1 MSYLYVE
8 SDSSFIRYENDITIG
23 GCNMLLRR
31 FFSYYKPYKGLFIL
45 DFSCAIL
52 VALIELAFP
61 LVLNKVIDDILPDGE
76 LKWILMASLLLFGLY
91 IFNSI
96 LHFIVSYWGHML
108 GINIETDMRKE
119 SFSHVQKL
127 SFRYFDNNKT
137 GHLVSRLT
145 NDLMDIGELAHHG
158 PEDIFI
164 AAMTIIGTFGVMY
177 YIDPTFTILIF
188 LLVPIILILTIIF
201 GKLMSKAFRQMFGDI
216 ADFNARV
223 ENNVSGIRVVQ
234 AFTNEDHEI
243 KRFKVNNERFRMT
256 KLFSYKVMAWN
267 EAISGILTKVLSLF
281 TLFVGAYFVL
291 NGHITNGDFIAF
303 ILLSGI
309 LLGPINK
316 INMFIESYP
325 KGMAGFRRYIEFLE
339 TEPEIAD
346 RPEAK
351 MVDEINGEI
360 TFSDVSFGY
369 AANNRALHHI
379 NLKVNPGETVALV
392 GPSGAGKSTIC
403 SLLPRFYEVNEG
415 SISIDGMDIRD
426 FKLHSLRSH
435 IGIVQQ
441 DVFLFDG
448 TIRENIAYGD
458 LNASEEDIWY
468 AAQRAQLTDVINAL
482 PEGMDTLI
490 GERGVKLSGGQKQ
503 RLSIAR
509 IFLKNPKILILD
521 EATSALD
528 TETEQAI
535 QQALNEL
542 SIGRTTLVIAHRL
555 ATIKDAD
562 RIVVVSKKGIIEEGT
577 HEQLMERQ
585 NAYYGLYTAQFG
597 LQM

>member
-1 MSYLYVE
+1 
-8 SDSSFIRYENDITIG
+8 
-23 GCNMLLRR
+23 MLLQR

-61 LVLNKVIDDILPDGE
+61 IVLNKVIDDILPDGE
-76 LKWILMASLLLFGLY
+76 MKWIIMASLLLLMLY

-96 LHFIVSYWGHML
+96 LDFIVSYWGHML

-119 SFSHVQKL
+119 AFSHIQKL

-158 PEDIFI
+158 PEDMFI
-164 AAMTIIGTFGVMY
+164 AAMTIVGTFGVMF

-234 AFTNEDHEI
+234 AFTNEEHEI

-291 NGHITNGDFIAF
+291 KGHLTNGEFIAF
-303 ILLSGI
+303 ILLSSI
-309 LLGPINK
+309 LLNPINK

-339 TEPEIAD
+339 TAPEISD
-346 RPEAK
+346 HSEAK
-351 MVDEINGEI
+351 DIDEIDGEI
-360 TFSDVSFGY
+360 IFNKVSFGY
-369 AANNRALHHI
+369 SENNRALHHI
-379 NLKVNPGETVALV
+379 NLKVRPGETVALV

-415 SISIDGMDIRD
+415 SINIDGIDIRD
-426 FKLHSLRSH
+426 FKLQSLRSH

-458 LNASEEDIWY
+458 LNANEEDIWD
-468 AAQRAQLTDVINAL
+468 AAQRAQLTDVIKDL

-535 QQALNEL
+535 QQALNKL
-542 SIGRTTLVIAHRL
+542 AVGRTTLVIAHRL

-562 RIVVVSKKGIIEEGT
+562 RIVVVSKKGVIEEGT
-577 HEQLMERQ
+577 HEQLMERK

-597 LQM
+597 LQI

>member
-1 MSYLYVE
+1 
-8 SDSSFIRYENDITIG
+8 
-23 GCNMLLRR
+23 MLLRR

-61 LVLNKVIDDILPDGE
+61 IVLNKVIDDILPDGE
-76 LKWILMASLLLFGLY
+76 LKWIIMASLLLFGLY

-291 NGHITNGDFIAF
+291 NGHLTNGDFIAF

-346 RPEAK
+346 HPEAK
-351 MVDEINGEI
+351 TIDEIDGEI
-360 TFSDVSFGY
+360 TFSNVSFGY
-369 AANNRALHHI
+369 AANNRALHQI
-379 NLKVNPGETVALV
+379 NLKVRPGETVALV

-415 SISIDGMDIRD
+415 SIKIDGVDIRD
-426 FKLHSLRSH
+426 FKLQSLRSH

-458 LNASEEDIWY
+458 LNASEEDILY

>member
-1 MSYLYVE
+1 
-8 SDSSFIRYENDITIG
+8 
-23 GCNMLLRR
+23 MLLQR

-61 LVLNKVIDDILPDGE
+61 IVLNKVIDDVLPDGE
-76 LKWILMASLLLFGLY
+76 LKWIIMASSLLFGLY
-91 IFNSI
+91 ILNSI

-119 SFSHVQKL
+119 AFTHVQKL

-164 AAMTIIGTFGVMY
+164 AIMTIIGTFSVMF

-234 AFTNEDHEI
+234 AFTNEEHEI
-243 KRFKVNNERFRMT
+243 NRFKVNNERFRMT

-281 TLFVGAYFVL
+281 TLFIGAYFVL
-291 NGHITNGDFIAF
+291 NGYLTNGEFIAF
-303 ILLSGI
+303 ILLSNI

-325 KGMAGFRRYIEFLE
+325 KGMAGFKRYVDFLE

-346 RPEAK
+346 RPQAMAIKDIE
-351 MVDEINGEI
+351 GEI
-360 TFSDVSFGY
+360 TFNNVSFGY
-369 AANNRALHHI
+369 TEDKRALNQI
-379 NLKVNPGETVALV
+379 NLKVRPGETVALV

-415 SISIDGMDIRD
+415 SITVDGIDIRD

-468 AAQRAQLTDVINAL
+468 AARRAQLEDVIKAL

-509 IFLKNPKILILD
+509 IFLKKIL
-521 EATSALD
+521 
-528 TETEQAI
+528 
-535 QQALNEL
+535 
-542 SIGRTTLVIAHRL
+542 
-555 ATIKDAD
+555 K
-562 RIVVVSKKGIIEEGT
+562 
-577 HEQLMERQ
+577 
-585 NAYYGLYTAQFG
+585 Y
-597 LQM
+597 

>member
-1 MSYLYVE
+1 MQHVIKAL
-8 SDSSFIRYENDITIG
+8 
-23 GCNMLLRR
+23 
-31 FFSYYKPYKGLFIL
+31 FSYYKPYKGLFIL

>member
-1 MSYLYVE
+1 
-8 SDSSFIRYENDITIG
+8 
-23 GCNMLLRR
+23 MLLQR

-61 LVLNKVIDDILPDGE
+61 IVLNKVIDDILPDGE
-76 LKWILMASLLLFGLY
+76 MKWIIMASLLLFALY

-164 AAMTIIGTFGVMY
+164 AAMTIIGTFGVMF

-234 AFTNEDHEI
+234 AFTNEEHEI
-243 KRFKVNNERFRMT
+243 QRFKVNNERFRMT

-281 TLFVGAYFVL
+281 TLFVGAFFVL
-291 NGHITNGDFIAF
+291 NGHLTNGDFIAF

-351 MVDEINGEI
+351 AINEIEGEI
-360 TFSDVSFGY
+360 IFKDVSFGY
-369 AANNRALHHI
+369 TDNYRALQLM
-379 NLKVNPGETVALV
+379 NLMVCPGETVALV

-415 SISIDGMDIRD
+415 SIKIDGIDIRD
-426 FKLHSLRSH
+426 FKLQSLRSH

-448 TIRENIAYGD
+448 TIRENIAYGN
-458 LNASEEDIWY
+458 LHANEEDIWN
-468 AAQRAQLTDVINAL
+468 AAQRAQLTDVIQTL

-509 IFLKNPKILILD
+509 MFLKNPKILILD

-542 SIGRTTLVIAHRL
+542 AIGRTTLVIAHRL

-562 RIVVVSKKGIIEEGT
+562 RIVVVSKKGIVEEGT
-577 HEQLMERQ
+577 HEQLMERK

-597 LQM
+597 LQI

>member
-1 MSYLYVE
+1 
-8 SDSSFIRYENDITIG
+8 
-23 GCNMLLRR
+23 MLLRR
-31 FFSYYKPYKGLFIL
+31 FFSYYRPYKGLFIL

-61 LVLNKVIDDILPDGE
+61 IVLNKVIDDILPDGE
-76 LKWILMASLLLFGLY
+76 LKWIIMASLLLFALY

-164 AAMTIIGTFGVMY
+164 AAMTIVGTFGVMY

-291 NGHITNGDFIAF
+291 NGHLTNGDFIAF

-339 TEPEIAD
+339 TEPEISD

-351 MVDEINGEI
+351 IIDEIDGEI
-360 TFSDVSFGY
+360 TFSNVSFGY
-369 AANNRALHHI
+369 AANNRALHQI
-379 NLKVNPGETVALV
+379 NLKVRPGETVALV

-415 SISIDGMDIRD
+415 SIKIDGVDIRD
-426 FKLHSLRSH
+426 FKLQSLRSH

-562 RIVVVSKKGIIEEGT
+562 RIVVVSKKGISEEGT

-597 LQM
+597 LQI

>member
-1 MSYLYVE
+1 
-8 SDSSFIRYENDITIG
+8 
-23 GCNMLLRR
+23 MLLQR

-61 LVLNKVIDDILPDGE
+61 IVLNKVIDDILPDGE
-76 LKWILMASLLLFGLY
+76 MKWIIMASLLLFALY

-127 SFRYFDNNKT
+127 SFRFFDNNKT

-164 AAMTIIGTFGVMY
+164 AAMTIIGTFGVMF

-201 GKLMSKAFRQMFGDI
+201 GKLMSKAFHQIFGDI

-234 AFTNEDHEI
+234 AFTNEEHEI
-243 KRFKVNNERFRMT
+243 QRFKVNNERFRMT

-281 TLFVGAYFVL
+281 TLFVGAFFVL
-291 NGHITNGDFIAF
+291 NGHLTNGDFIAF

-351 MVDEINGEI
+351 AINEIEGEI
-360 TFSDVSFGY
+360 IFKDVSFGY
-369 AANNRALHHI
+369 TDNYRALQLM
-379 NLKVNPGETVALV
+379 NLRVRPGETVALV

-415 SISIDGMDIRD
+415 SIKIDGIDIRD
-426 FKLHSLRSH
+426 FKLQSLRSH

-448 TIRENIAYGD
+448 TIRENIAYGN
-458 LNASEEDIWY
+458 LHANEEDIWN
-468 AAQRAQLTDVINAL
+468 AAQRAQLTDVIQTL

-509 IFLKNPKILILD
+509 MFLKNPKILILD

-542 SIGRTTLVIAHRL
+542 AIGRTTLVIAHRL

-562 RIVVVSKKGIIEEGT
+562 RIVVVSKKGIVEEGT
-577 HEQLMERQ
+577 HEQLMERK

-597 LQM
+597 LQI

>member
-1 MSYLYVE
+1 
-8 SDSSFIRYENDITIG
+8 
-23 GCNMLLRR
+23 MLLRR

-61 LVLNKVIDDILPDGE
+61 IVLNKVIDDILPDGE
-76 LKWILMASLLLFGLY
+76 LKWIIMASLLLFGLY

-188 LLVPIILILTIIF
+188 LLVPIILFLTIIF

-291 NGHITNGDFIAF
+291 NGHLTNGDFIAF

-351 MVDEINGEI
+351 TIDEIDGEI
-360 TFSDVSFGY
+360 TFSNVSFGY
-369 AANNRALHHI
+369 AANNRALHQI
-379 NLKVNPGETVALV
+379 NLKVRPGETVALV

-415 SISIDGMDIRD
+415 SIKIDGVDIRD
-426 FKLHSLRSH
+426 FKLQSLRSH

-482 PEGMDTLI
+482 PEGMDTRI

-597 LQM
+597 LQI

>member
-1 MSYLYVE
+1 
-8 SDSSFIRYENDITIG
+8 
-23 GCNMLLRR
+23 MLLKR

-61 LVLNKVIDDILPDGE
+61 MVLNKVIDDILPDGE
-76 LKWILMASLLLFGLY
+76 IKWIFMASLLLFALY

-164 AAMTIIGTFGVMY
+164 AAMTIIGTFGVMF

-281 TLFVGAYFVL
+281 TLLVGAYFVL
-291 NGHITNGDFIAF
+291 NGHLTNGDFIAF

-325 KGMAGFRRYIEFLE
+325 RGMAGFRRYIEFLE

-351 MVDEINGEI
+351 DINEIDGEI
-360 TFSDVSFGY
+360 TFSNVSFGY
-369 AANNRALHHI
+369 AANNRALHQI
-379 NLKVNPGETVALV
+379 NLKVRPGETVALV

-415 SISIDGMDIRD
+415 SIKIDGLDIRD
-426 FKLHSLRSH
+426 FKLQSLRSH

-448 TIRENIAYGD
+448 TIRENIAYGN

-577 HEQLMERQ
+577 HEQLMERK

-597 LQM
+597 LQI

>member
-1 MSYLYVE
+1 MFYNKEVASV
-8 SDSSFIRYENDITIG
+8 
-23 GCNMLLRR
+23 LLKR

-76 LKWILMASLLLFGLY
+76 LKWILMVSLLLFGLY
-91 IFNSI
+91 ILNSI
-96 LHFIVSYWGHML
+96 FHFIVSYWGHML

-119 SFSHVQKL
+119 AFSHVQKL

-158 PEDIFI
+158 PEDLFI
-164 AAMTIIGTFGVMY
+164 AVMTIIGAFSVMF

-188 LLVPIILILTIIF
+188 VLVPIILVLTIIF
-201 GKLMSKAFRQMFGDI
+201 GKLMSKAFTRMFGDI

-234 AFTNEDHEI
+234 AFTNEAHEI
-243 KRFKVNNERFRMT
+243 QRFKVNNERFRMT

-281 TLFVGAYFVL
+281 TLFLGAYYVL
-291 NGHITNGDFIAF
+291 NGHLTSGEFVAF

-309 LLGPINK
+309 LLNPIHK

-325 KGMAGFRRYIEFLE
+325 KGMAGFKRYIDFIE

-346 RPEAK
+346 RVNAK
-351 MVDEINGEI
+351 EVNHVEGEVI
-360 TFSDVSFGY
+360 FDNVSFGY
-369 AANNRALHHI
+369 TEDKRALQNI
-379 NLKVNPGETVALV
+379 NLTVRPGETVALV

-415 SISIDGMDIRD
+415 SIKIDGIDIRD
-426 FKLHSLRSH
+426 IKLHSLRSH

-448 TIRENIAYGD
+448 TIRENIAYGN
-458 LNASEEDIWY
+458 LNASEEDIWH
-468 AAQRAQLTDVINAL
+468 AAKRAQLEEVIRAL

-528 TETEQAI
+528 TETEKAI
-535 QQALNEL
+535 QEALNEL
-542 SIGRTTLVIAHRL
+542 AVGRTTLVIAHRL

-562 RIVVVSKKGIIEEGT
+562 RIVVVSKKGIVEEGT
-577 HEQLMERQ
+577 HEELMNSQ
-585 NAYYGLYTAQFG
+585 KVYYGLYTAQFG
-597 LQM
+597 LQL

>member
-1 MSYLYVE
+1 
-8 SDSSFIRYENDITIG
+8 
-23 GCNMLLRR
+23 MLLQR

-61 LVLNKVIDDILPDGE
+61 IVLNKVIDDILPDGE
-76 LKWILMASLLLFGLY
+76 MKWIIMASLLLFALY

-127 SFRYFDNNKT
+127 SFRFFDNNKT

-164 AAMTIIGTFGVMY
+164 AAMTIIGTFSVMF

-234 AFTNEDHEI
+234 AFTNEEHEI
-243 KRFKVNNERFRMT
+243 QRFKVNNERFRMT

-281 TLFVGAYFVL
+281 TLFVGAFFVL
-291 NGHITNGDFIAF
+291 NGHLTNGDFIAF

-351 MVDEINGEI
+351 AINEIEGEI
-360 TFSDVSFGY
+360 IFKDVSFGY
-369 AANNRALHHI
+369 TDNYRALQLM
-379 NLKVNPGETVALV
+379 NLRVRPGETVALV

-415 SISIDGMDIRD
+415 SIKIDGIDIRD
-426 FKLHSLRSH
+426 FKLQSLRSH

-448 TIRENIAYGD
+448 TIRENIAYGN
-458 LNASEEDIWY
+458 LHANEEDIWN
-468 AAQRAQLTDVINAL
+468 AAQRAQLTDVIQTL

-509 IFLKNPKILILD
+509 MFLKNPKILILD

-542 SIGRTTLVIAHRL
+542 AIGRTTLVIAHRL

-562 RIVVVSKKGIIEEGT
+562 RIVVVSKKGIVEEGT
-577 HEQLMERQ
+577 HEQLMERK

-597 LQM
+597 LQI

>member
-1 MSYLYVE
+1 
-8 SDSSFIRYENDITIG
+8 
-23 GCNMLLRR
+23 MLLQR

-52 VALIELAFP
+52 AALIELAFP
-61 LVLNKVIDDILPDGE
+61 IVLNKVIDDILPNGE
-76 LKWILMASLLLFGLY
+76 LKWIIMASLLLLMLY
-91 IFNSI
+91 IVNSI
-96 LHFIVSYWGHML
+96 FDFIVSYWGHML
-108 GINIETDMRKE
+108 GINIETDMRRE
-119 SFSHVQKL
+119 AFSHVQKL

-158 PEDIFI
+158 PEDMFI
-164 AAMTIIGTFGVMY
+164 AAMTIVGTFGVMF

-188 LLVPIILILTIIF
+188 LLVPIILMLTIIF

-234 AFTNEDHEI
+234 AFTNEEHEI

-267 EAISGILTKVLSLF
+267 EAISGILTKVLTLF

-291 NGHITNGDFIAF
+291 KGHLTNGEFIAF

-309 LLGPINK
+309 LLNPINK

-339 TEPEIAD
+339 TAPEIAD
-346 RPEAK
+346 RPEVKAI
-351 MVDEINGEI
+351 DEIDGEI
-360 TFSDVSFGY
+360 TFNDVSFGY
-369 AANNRALHHI
+369 AENNRALHHI
-379 NLKVNPGETVALV
+379 NLKVRPGETVALV

-415 SISIDGMDIRD
+415 SIKIDGMDIRD
-426 FKLHSLRSH
+426 FKLQSLRSH

-468 AAQRAQLTDVINAL
+468 AAQRAQLTDVIKAL

-542 SIGRTTLVIAHRL
+542 AVGRTTVVIAHRL

-577 HEQLMERQ
+577 HQQLMDRR

-597 LQM
+597 LQI

>member
-1 MSYLYVE
+1 
-8 SDSSFIRYENDITIG
+8 
-23 GCNMLLRR
+23 MLLQR
-31 FFSYYKPYKGLFIL
+31 FFSYYRPYKGLFIL
-45 DFSCAIL
+45 DFSCAIIA
-52 VALIELAFP
+52 ALIELAFP

-76 LKWILMASLLLFGLY
+76 LKWIVMASLLLFLLY

-96 LHFIVSYWGHML
+96 LDFIVSYWGHML

-158 PEDIFI
+158 PEDMFI
-164 AAMTIIGTFGVMY
+164 AAMTIIGTFGVMF
-177 YIDPTFTILIF
+177 YIDPTFTLLIF
-188 LLVPIILILTIIF
+188 ILVPIILLLTIIF

-234 AFTNEDHEI
+234 AFTNEEHEI
-243 KRFKVNNERFRMT
+243 KRFKVNNNRFRAT

-267 EAISGILTKVLSLF
+267 EAISGILTKILSLF

-291 NGHITNGDFIAF
+291 QGQLTNGEFIAF

-316 INMFIESYP
+316 INMFIETYP
-325 KGMAGFRRYIEFLE
+325 RGMAGFKRYIDFLE
-339 TEPEIAD
+339 TAPEIAD

-351 MVDEINGEI
+351 AIEVIEGDI
-360 TFSDVSFGY
+360 TFSHVSFGY
-369 AANNRALHHI
+369 TDKERTLNNI
-379 NLKVNPGETVALV
+379 NLQVRPGETVALV

-403 SLLPRFYEVNEG
+403 SLLPRFYEVSEG
-415 SISIDGMDIRD
+415 AIKIDGIDIRD
-426 FKLHSLRSH
+426 FKLQSLRGH

-458 LNASEEDIWY
+458 LEASEEDIWH
-468 AAQRAQLTDVINAL
+468 AARRAQLEEVINAL
-482 PEGMDTLI
+482 PEGIDTLI

-535 QQALNEL
+535 QQALHEL

-577 HEQLMERQ
+577 HDELMTIQ

-597 LQM
+597 LQI

>member
-1 MSYLYVE
+1 
-8 SDSSFIRYENDITIG
+8 
-23 GCNMLLRR
+23 MLLRR

-61 LVLNKVIDDILPDGE
+61 IVLNKVIDDILPDGE
-76 LKWILMASLLLFGLY
+76 LKWIIMASLLLFGLY

-291 NGHITNGDFIAF
+291 NGHLTNGDFIAF

-346 RPEAK
+346 RSEAK
-351 MVDEINGEI
+351 TIDEIDGEI
-360 TFSDVSFGY
+360 TFSNVSFGY
-369 AANNRALHHI
+369 AANNRALHQI
-379 NLKVNPGETVALV
+379 NLKVRPGETVALV

-415 SISIDGMDIRD
+415 SIKIDGVDIRD
-426 FKLHSLRSH
+426 FKLQSLRSH

-597 LQM
+597 LQI

>member
-1 MSYLYVE
+1 
-8 SDSSFIRYENDITIG
+8 
-23 GCNMLLRR
+23 
-31 FFSYYKPYKGLFIL
+31 
-45 DFSCAIL
+45 
-52 VALIELAFP
+52 
-61 LVLNKVIDDILPDGE
+61 
-76 LKWILMASLLLFGLY
+76 
-91 IFNSI
+91 
-96 LHFIVSYWGHML
+96 
-108 GINIETDMRKE
+108 
-119 SFSHVQKL
+119 
-127 SFRYFDNNKT
+127 
-137 GHLVSRLT
+137 
-145 NDLMDIGELAHHG
+145 
-158 PEDIFI
+158 
-164 AAMTIIGTFGVMY
+164 
-177 YIDPTFTILIF
+177 
-188 LLVPIILILTIIF
+188 
-201 GKLMSKAFRQMFGDI
+201 MSKAFRQMFGDI

-234 AFTNEDHEI
+234 AFTNEEHEI
-243 KRFKVNNERFRMT
+243 KRFKVNNNRFRAT

-267 EAISGILTKVLSLF
+267 VAISGILTKVLSLF

-291 NGHITNGDFIAF
+291 QGQLTNGEFIAF

-316 INMFIESYP
+316 INMFIETYP
-325 KGMAGFRRYIEFLE
+325 KGMAGFKRYIDFLE
-339 TEPEIAD
+339 TAPEIAD
-346 RPEAK
+346 CPEAK
-351 MVDEINGEI
+351 NIKVIEGDI
-360 TFSDVSFGY
+360 TFNNVSFGY
-369 AANNRALHHI
+369 TDKERTLNNI
-379 NLKVNPGETVALV
+379 NLKVRPGETVALV

-403 SLLPRFYEVNEG
+403 SLLPRFYEVSEG
-415 SISIDGMDIRD
+415 AIKIDGIDIRD
-426 FKLHSLRSH
+426 FKLQSLRAH

-448 TIRENIAYGD
+448 TVRENIAYGD
-458 LNASEEDIWY
+458 LEASEEDIWH
-468 AAQRAQLTDVINAL
+468 AARRAQLEEVINAL

-528 TETEQAI
+528 TETEKAI

-542 SIGRTTLVIAHRL
+542 SVGRTTLVIAHRL

-577 HEQLMERQ
+577 HDELMNIQ

-597 LQM
+597 LQI

>member
-1 MSYLYVE
+1 
-8 SDSSFIRYENDITIG
+8 
-23 GCNMLLRR
+23 MLLQR
-31 FFSYYKPYKGLFIL
+31 FFSYYKPYKRLFIL

-61 LVLNKVIDDILPDGE
+61 IVLNKVIDDILPDGE
-76 LKWILMASLLLFGLY
+76 LKWIIMASLLLFALY

-164 AAMTIIGTFGVMY
+164 AAMTIIGTFGVMF

-188 LLVPIILILTIIF
+188 LLVPIILVLTIIF

-291 NGHITNGDFIAF
+291 NGDLSNGDFIAF

-351 MVDEINGEI
+351 DIDEIDGEI
-360 TFSDVSFGY
+360 TFTDVSFGY
-369 AANNRALHHI
+369 SDANHALHHI
-379 NLKVNPGETVALV
+379 NLQVRPGETVALV

-403 SLLPRFYEVNEG
+403 SLLPRFYDVNEG
-415 SISIDGMDIRD
+415 SIKIDGVDIRN
-426 FKLHSLRSH
+426 FKLQSLRGH

-448 TIRENIAYGD
+448 TIRDNIAYGN

-468 AAQRAQLTDVINAL
+468 AAQRAQLTDVIKAL

-577 HEQLMERQ
+577 HEQLMERKH
-585 NAYYGLYTAQFG
+585 AYYGLYTAQFG
-597 LQM
+597 LQI

>member
-1 MSYLYVE
+1 
-8 SDSSFIRYENDITIG
+8 
-23 GCNMLLRR
+23 MLLRR
-31 FFSYYKPYKGLFIL
+31 FFSYYRPYKGLFIL

-61 LVLNKVIDDILPDGE
+61 IVLNKVIDDILPDGE
-76 LKWILMASLLLFGLY
+76 LKWIIMASLLLFALY

-164 AAMTIIGTFGVMY
+164 AAMTIVGTFGVMY

-291 NGHITNGDFIAF
+291 NGHLTNGDFIAF

-351 MVDEINGEI
+351 IIDEIDGEI
-360 TFSDVSFGY
+360 TFSNVSFGY
-369 AANNRALHHI
+369 AANNRALHQI
-379 NLKVNPGETVALV
+379 NLKVRPGETVALV

-415 SISIDGMDIRD
+415 SIKIDGVDIRD
-426 FKLHSLRSH
+426 FKLQSLRSH

-555 ATIKDAD
+555 ATIRDAD

-597 LQM
+597 LQI

>member
-1 MSYLYVE
+1 
-8 SDSSFIRYENDITIG
+8 
-23 GCNMLLRR
+23 MLLQR

-61 LVLNKVIDDILPDGE
+61 IVLNKVIDDVLPDGE
-76 LKWILMASLLLFGLY
+76 LKWIIMASSLLFGLY
-91 IFNSI
+91 ILNSI

-119 SFSHVQKL
+119 AFSHVQKL

-164 AAMTIIGTFGVMY
+164 AIMTIFGTFGVMF

-188 LLVPIILILTIIF
+188 LLVPIILILTIFF

-234 AFTNEDHEI
+234 AFTNEEHEVN
-243 KRFKVNNERFRMT
+243 RFKVNNERFRMT

-281 TLFVGAYFVL
+281 TLFIGAYFVL
-291 NGHITNGDFIAF
+291 NGYLTNGEFIAF
-303 ILLSGI
+303 ILLSNI

-325 KGMAGFRRYIEFLE
+325 KGMAGFKRYVDFLE

-346 RPEAK
+346 RPQAK
-351 MVDEINGEI
+351 AIKDIKGEI
-360 TFSDVSFGY
+360 AFNNVSFGY
-369 AANNRALHHI
+369 TEDKNALNQI
-379 NLKVNPGETVALV
+379 NLRVRSGETVALV

-415 SISIDGMDIRD
+415 SITVDGIDIKD

-435 IGIVQQ
+435 IGIVQK

-448 TIRENIAYGD
+448 TIRENIAYGN

-468 AAQRAQLTDVINAL
+468 AARRAQLEDVIKAL

-528 TETEQAI
+528 TETEKAI

-542 SIGRTTLVIAHRL
+542 SVGRTTLVIAHRL

-562 RIVVVSKKGIIEEGT
+562 CIVVVAKQGIIEEGT
-577 HEQLMERQ
+577 HDELM
-585 NAYYGLYTAQFG
+585 NSKKAYYGLYTAQFG
-597 LQM
+597 LQI

>member
-1 MSYLYVE
+1 
-8 SDSSFIRYENDITIG
+8 
-23 GCNMLLRR
+23 MLLRR

-61 LVLNKVIDDILPDGE
+61 IVLNKVIDDILPDGE
-76 LKWILMASLLLFGLY
+76 LKWIIMASLLLFGLY

-291 NGHITNGDFIAF
+291 NGHLTNGDFIAF

-351 MVDEINGEI
+351 TIDEIDGEI
-360 TFSDVSFGY
+360 TFSNVSFGY
-369 AANNRALHHI
+369 AANNHALHQI
-379 NLKVNPGETVALV
+379 NLKVRPGETVALV

-415 SISIDGMDIRD
+415 SIKIDGVDIRD
-426 FKLHSLRSH
+426 FKLQSLRSH

-528 TETEQAI
+528 TEIEQAI

-597 LQM
+597 LQI

>member
-1 MSYLYVE
+1 
-8 SDSSFIRYENDITIG
+8 
-23 GCNMLLRR
+23 MLLQR

-61 LVLNKVIDDILPDGE
+61 IVLNKVIDDILPDGE
-76 LKWILMASLLLFGLY
+76 MKWIIMASLLLLMLY

-96 LHFIVSYWGHML
+96 LDYIVSYWGHML

-119 SFSHVQKL
+119 AFSHIQKL
-127 SFRYFDNNKT
+127 PFRYFDNNKT

-158 PEDIFI
+158 PEDMFI
-164 AAMTIIGTFGVMY
+164 ATMTIVGTFGVMF

-234 AFTNEDHEI
+234 AFTNEEHEI

-281 TLFVGAYFVL
+281 TLFVGAYFVIK
-291 NGHITNGDFIAF
+291 GHLTNGEFIAF
-303 ILLSGI
+303 ILLSSI
-309 LLGPINK
+309 LLNPINK

-346 RPEAK
+346 RSEAK
-351 MVDEINGEI
+351 DIDEIDGEI
-360 TFSDVSFGY
+360 IFNKVSFGY
-369 AANNRALHHI
+369 SENNRALHHI
-379 NLKVNPGETVALV
+379 NLKVRPGETVALV

-415 SISIDGMDIRD
+415 SINIDGIDIRD
-426 FKLHSLRSH
+426 FKLQSLRSH

-458 LNASEEDIWY
+458 LNANEEDIWD
-468 AAQRAQLTDVINAL
+468 AAQRAQLTDVIKAL

-542 SIGRTTLVIAHRL
+542 AVGRTTLIIAHRL

-562 RIVVVSKKGIIEEGT
+562 RIVVVSKKGVIEEGT
-577 HEQLMERQ
+577 HEQLMERK

-597 LQM
+597 LQI

>member
-1 MSYLYVE
+1 
-8 SDSSFIRYENDITIG
+8 
-23 GCNMLLRR
+23 MLLQR
-31 FFSYYKPYKGLFIL
+31 FFSYYKPYKGLFML

-52 VALIELAFP
+52 AALIELAFP
-61 LVLNKVIDDILPDGE
+61 IVLNKVIDDILPNGE
-76 LKWILMASLLLFGLY
+76 LKWIIMASLLLLMLY
-91 IFNSI
+91 IVNSI
-96 LHFIVSYWGHML
+96 FDFIVSYWGHML
-108 GINIETDMRKE
+108 GINIETDMRRE
-119 SFSHVQKL
+119 AFSHVQKL

-158 PEDIFI
+158 PEDMFI
-164 AAMTIIGTFGVMY
+164 AAMTIVGTFGVMF

-188 LLVPIILILTIIF
+188 LLVPIILMLTIIF

-234 AFTNEDHEI
+234 AFTNEEHEI

-267 EAISGILTKVLSLF
+267 EAISGILTKVLTLF

-291 NGHITNGDFIAF
+291 KGHLTNGEFIAF

-309 LLGPINK
+309 LLNPINK

-339 TEPEIAD
+339 TAPEIAD
-346 RPEAK
+346 RPEVKAI
-351 MVDEINGEI
+351 DEIDGEI
-360 TFSDVSFGY
+360 TFNDVSFGY
-369 AANNRALHHI
+369 AENNRALHHI
-379 NLKVNPGETVALV
+379 NLKVRPGETVALV

-415 SISIDGMDIRD
+415 SIKIDGMDIRD
-426 FKLHSLRSH
+426 FKLQSLRSH

-468 AAQRAQLTDVINAL
+468 AAQRAQLTDVIKAL

-542 SIGRTTLVIAHRL
+542 AVGRTTVVIAHRL

-562 RIVVVSKKGIIEEGT
+562 RIVVVSKKGIVEEGT
-577 HEQLMERQ
+577 HQQLMDRK

-597 LQM
+597 LQI

>member
-1 MSYLYVE
+1 
-8 SDSSFIRYENDITIG
+8 
-23 GCNMLLRR
+23 MLLRR

-61 LVLNKVIDDILPDGE
+61 IVLNKVIDDILPDGE
-76 LKWILMASLLLFGLY
+76 LKWIIMASLLLFGLY

-291 NGHITNGDFIAF
+291 NGHLTNGDFIAF

-351 MVDEINGEI
+351 TIDEIDGEI
-360 TFSDVSFGY
+360 TFSNVSFGY
-369 AANNRALHHI
+369 AANNRALHQI
-379 NLKVNPGETVALV
+379 NLKVRPGETVALV

-415 SISIDGMDIRD
+415 SIKIDGVDIRD
-426 FKLHSLRSH
+426 FKLQSLRSH

-597 LQM
+597 LQI

>member
-1 MSYLYVE
+1 
-8 SDSSFIRYENDITIG
+8 
-23 GCNMLLRR
+23 MLLRR

-468 AAQRAQLTDVINAL
+468 AAQRAQLTGVINAL

>member
-1 MSYLYVE
+1 
-8 SDSSFIRYENDITIG
+8 
-23 GCNMLLRR
+23 MLLQR

-61 LVLNKVIDDILPDGE
+61 IVLNKVIDDVLPDGE
-76 LKWILMASLLLFGLY
+76 LKWIIMASSLLFGLY
-91 IFNSI
+91 ILNSI

-119 SFSHVQKL
+119 AFSHVQKL

-164 AAMTIIGTFGVMY
+164 AIMTILGTFGVMF

-234 AFTNEDHEI
+234 AFTNEEHEI
-243 KRFKVNNERFRMT
+243 NRFKVNNERFRMT

-281 TLFVGAYFVL
+281 TLFIGAYFVL
-291 NGHITNGDFIAF
+291 NGYLTNGEFIAF
-303 ILLSGI
+303 ILLSNI

-325 KGMAGFRRYIEFLE
+325 KGMAGFKRYVDFLE
-339 TEPEIAD
+339 TGPEIAD
-346 RPEAK
+346 RPQAK
-351 MVDEINGEI
+351 AIKDIEGEI
-360 TFSDVSFGY
+360 TFKNVSFGY
-369 AANNRALHHI
+369 TEDKRALNQI
-379 NLKVNPGETVALV
+379 NLKVRPGETVALV

-415 SISIDGMDIRD
+415 SITVDGIDIRD
-426 FKLHSLRSH
+426 FRLHSLRSH

-468 AAQRAQLTDVINAL
+468 AARRAQLEDVIKAL

-542 SIGRTTLVIAHRL
+542 SVGRTTLVIAHRL

-577 HEQLMERQ
+577 HDELM
-585 NAYYGLYTAQFG
+585 NSKKAYYGLYTAQFG
-597 LQM
+597 LQI

>member
-1 MSYLYVE
+1 
-8 SDSSFIRYENDITIG
+8 
-23 GCNMLLRR
+23 MLLQR

-45 DFSCAIL
+45 DFSCAIV

-76 LKWILMASLLLFGLY
+76 LKWILMASGLLLLLY
-91 IFNSI
+91 LFNSV
-96 LHFIVSYWGHML
+96 LDFIVSYWGHML
-108 GINIETDMRKE
+108 GINIETDMRRE
-119 SFSHVQKL
+119 AFNHIQNL

-158 PEDIFI
+158 PEDMFI
-164 AAMTIIGTFGVMY
+164 AIMTIIGSFSVMF
-177 YIDPTFTILIF
+177 YINPTFTLLIF
-188 LLVPIILILTIIF
+188 ILVPIILVLTIIF
-201 GKLMSKAFRQMFGDI
+201 GKLMSKAFHQMFGDI

-234 AFTNEDHEI
+234 AFTNEEHE
-243 KRFKVNNERFRMT
+243 KSRFKMNNEKFRAT

-267 EAISGILTKVLSLF
+267 EAISGILTKILSLF

-291 NGHITNGDFIAF
+291 KGFLTNGEFIAF

-325 KGMAGFRRYIEFLE
+325 KGMAGFQRYIDFLE
-339 TEPEIAD
+339 TAPDIAD
-346 RPEAK
+346 HPHAK
-351 MVDEINGEI
+351 HILAIDGNI
-360 TFSDVSFGY
+360 TFDQVSFGY
-369 AANNRALHHI
+369 SDTERTLNNI
-379 NLKVNPGETVALV
+379 NLTVHAGETIALV

-403 SLLPRFYEVNEG
+403 SLLPRFYEVSEG
-415 SISIDGMDIRD
+415 AIKVDGLDIRD
-426 FKLHSLRSH
+426 FKLQSLRSH

-458 LNASEEDIWY
+458 LQASEEDIWD
-468 AAQRAQLTDVINAL
+468 AAQRAQLEEMIHAL
-482 PEGMDTLI
+482 PDGMDTLI

-542 SIGRTTLVIAHRL
+542 SKGRTTLVIAHRL

-577 HEQLMERQ
+577 HEQLMARE

-597 LQM
+597 LQI

>member
-1 MSYLYVE
+1 
-8 SDSSFIRYENDITIG
+8 
-23 GCNMLLRR
+23 MLLRR
-31 FFSYYKPYKGLFIL
+31 FFSYYRPYKGLFIL

-61 LVLNKVIDDILPDGE
+61 IVLNKVIDDILPDGE
-76 LKWILMASLLLFGLY
+76 LKWIIMASLLLFALY

-164 AAMTIIGTFGVMY
+164 AAMTIVGTFGVMY

-291 NGHITNGDFIAF
+291 NGHLTNGDFIAF

-351 MVDEINGEI
+351 IIDEIDGEI
-360 TFSDVSFGY
+360 TFSNVSFGY
-369 AANNRALHHI
+369 AANNRALHQI
-379 NLKVNPGETVALV
+379 NLKVRPGETVALV

-415 SISIDGMDIRD
+415 SIKIDGVDIRD
-426 FKLHSLRSH
+426 FKLQSLRSH

-597 LQM
+597 LQI

>member
-1 MSYLYVE
+1 
-8 SDSSFIRYENDITIG
+8 
-23 GCNMLLRR
+23 MLLQH
-31 FFSYYKPYKGLFIL
+31 FFSYYRPYKGLFIL
-45 DFSCAIL
+45 DFSCAI
-52 VALIELAFP
+52 VAALIELAFP

-76 LKWILMASLLLFGLY
+76 LKWIVMASLLLLLLY

-96 LHFIVSYWGHML
+96 LDFIVSYWGHML

-158 PEDIFI
+158 PEDMFI
-164 AAMTIIGTFGVMY
+164 ATMTIIGSFGVMF
-177 YIDPTFTILIF
+177 YIDPTFTLLIF
-188 LLVPIILILTIIF
+188 ILVPIILLLTIIF

-234 AFTNEDHEI
+234 AFTNEEHEI
-243 KRFKVNNERFRMT
+243 KRFKVNNNRFRAT

-291 NGHITNGDFIAF
+291 QGQLTNGEFIAF

-316 INMFIESYP
+316 INMFIETYP
-325 KGMAGFRRYIEFLE
+325 KGMAGFKRYIDFLE
-339 TEPEIAD
+339 TAPEIAD

-351 MVDEINGEI
+351 NIEVIEGDI
-360 TFSDVSFGY
+360 TFNNVSFGY
-369 AANNRALHHI
+369 TDKERTLNNIH
-379 NLKVNPGETVALV
+379 LKVRPGETVALV

-403 SLLPRFYEVNEG
+403 SLLPRFYEVSEG
-415 SISIDGMDIRD
+415 TIKIDGIDIRD
-426 FKLHSLRSH
+426 FKLQSLRAH

-448 TIRENIAYGD
+448 TVRENIAYGD
-458 LNASEEDIWY
+458 LQASEEDIWH
-468 AAQRAQLTDVINAL
+468 AARRAQLEEVINAL

-528 TETEQAI
+528 TETEKAI

-577 HEQLMERQ
+577 HDELMNIQ

-597 LQM
+597 LQI

>member
-1 MSYLYVE
+1 
-8 SDSSFIRYENDITIG
+8 
-23 GCNMLLRR
+23 MLLQR
-31 FFSYYKPYKGLFIL
+31 FFSYYRPYKGLFIL

-52 VALIELAFP
+52 AALIELAFP

-76 LKWILMASLLLFGLY
+76 LKWIVMASLLLLLLY

-96 LHFIVSYWGHML
+96 LDFIVSYWGHML
-108 GINIETDMRKE
+108 GINIETDMRRE

-158 PEDIFI
+158 PEDMFI
-164 AAMTIIGTFGVMY
+164 AAMTIIGSFGVMF
-177 YIDPTFTILIF
+177 YIDPTFTLLIF
-188 LLVPIILILTIIF
+188 ILVPIILLLTIFF

-234 AFTNEDHEI
+234 AFTNEEHEI
-243 KRFKVNNERFRMT
+243 KRFKVNNNRFRTT

-267 EAISGILTKVLSLF
+267 EAISGILTKILSLF

-291 NGHITNGDFIAF
+291 QGQLTNGEFIAF

-316 INMFIESYP
+316 INMFIETYP
-325 KGMAGFRRYIEFLE
+325 RGMAGFKRYIDFLE
-339 TEPEIAD
+339 TAPEIAD

-351 MVDEINGEI
+351 SIEVIEGDIA
-360 TFSDVSFGY
+360 FSNVSFGY
-369 AANNRALHHI
+369 TDNERALNNI
-379 NLKVNPGETVALV
+379 NLNVRPGETVALV

-403 SLLPRFYEVNEG
+403 SLLPRFYEVSEG
-415 SISIDGMDIRD
+415 AIKIDGIDIRD
-426 FKLHSLRSH
+426 FKLQSLRAH

-458 LNASEEDIWY
+458 LEASEEDIWH
-468 AAQRAQLTDVINAL
+468 AAKRAQLEEVINAL

-509 IFLKNPKILILD
+509 IFLKNPRILILD

-528 TETEQAI
+528 TETEKAI

-577 HEQLMERQ
+577 HDELMNIQ

-597 LQM
+597 LQI

>member
-1 MSYLYVE
+1 
-8 SDSSFIRYENDITIG
+8 
-23 GCNMLLRR
+23 MLLQR
-31 FFSYYKPYKGLFIL
+31 FFSYYKPYKGLFML

-52 VALIELAFP
+52 AALIELAFP
-61 LVLNKVIDDILPDGE
+61 IVLNKVIDDILPNGE
-76 LKWILMASLLLFGLY
+76 LKWIIMASLLLLMLY
-91 IFNSI
+91 IVNSI
-96 LHFIVSYWGHML
+96 FDFIVSYWGHML
-108 GINIETDMRKE
+108 GINIETDMRRE
-119 SFSHVQKL
+119 AFSHVQKL

-158 PEDIFI
+158 PEDMFI
-164 AAMTIIGTFGVMY
+164 AAMTIVGTFGVMF

-188 LLVPIILILTIIF
+188 LLVPIILMLTIIF

-234 AFTNEDHEI
+234 AFTNEEHEI

-267 EAISGILTKVLSLF
+267 EAISGILTKVLTLF
-281 TLFVGAYFVL
+281 TLFVGSYFVL
-291 NGHITNGDFIAF
+291 KDHLTNGEFIAF

-309 LLGPINK
+309 LLNPINK

-339 TEPEIAD
+339 TAPEIAD
-346 RPEAK
+346 RPEVKAI
-351 MVDEINGEI
+351 DEIDGEI
-360 TFSDVSFGY
+360 TFNDVSFGY
-369 AANNRALHHI
+369 AENNRALHHI
-379 NLKVNPGETVALV
+379 NLKVRPGETVALV

-415 SISIDGMDIRD
+415 SIKIDGMDIRD
-426 FKLHSLRSH
+426 FKLQSLRSH

-468 AAQRAQLTDVINAL
+468 AAQRAQLTDVIKAL

-542 SIGRTTLVIAHRL
+542 AVGRTTVVIAHRL

-562 RIVVVSKKGIIEEGT
+562 RIVVVSKKGIVEEGT
-577 HEQLMERQ
+577 HQQLMDRR

-597 LQM
+597 LQI

>member
-1 MSYLYVE
+1 
-8 SDSSFIRYENDITIG
+8 
-23 GCNMLLRR
+23 MLLRR

-61 LVLNKVIDDILPDGE
+61 IVLNKVIDDILPDGE
-76 LKWILMASLLLFGLY
+76 LKWIIMASLLLFGLY

-291 NGHITNGDFIAF
+291 NGHLTNGDFIAF
-303 ILLSGI
+303 ILLSDI

-351 MVDEINGEI
+351 TIDEIDGEI
-360 TFSDVSFGY
+360 TFSNVSFGY
-369 AANNRALHHI
+369 AANNRALHQI
-379 NLKVNPGETVALV
+379 NLKVRPGETVALV

-415 SISIDGMDIRD
+415 SIKIDGVDIRD
-426 FKLHSLRSH
+426 FKLQSLRSH

-597 LQM
+597 LQI

>member
-1 MSYLYVE
+1 
-8 SDSSFIRYENDITIG
+8 
-23 GCNMLLRR
+23 MLLQR

-61 LVLNKVIDDILPDGE
+61 IVLNKVIDDVLPDGE
-76 LKWILMASLLLFGLY
+76 LKWIIMASSLLFGLY
-91 IFNSI
+91 ILNSI

-119 SFSHVQKL
+119 AFTHVQKL

-164 AAMTIIGTFGVMY
+164 AIMTIIGTFGVMF

-234 AFTNEDHEI
+234 AFTNEEHEI
-243 KRFKVNNERFRMT
+243 NRFKVNNERFRMT

-281 TLFVGAYFVL
+281 TLFIGAYFVL
-291 NGHITNGDFIAF
+291 NGYLTNGEFIAF
-303 ILLSGI
+303 ILLSNI

-325 KGMAGFRRYIEFLE
+325 KGMAGFKRYVDFLE

-346 RPEAK
+346 RPQAK
-351 MVDEINGEI
+351 AIKDIEGEI
-360 TFSDVSFGY
+360 TFNNVSFGY
-369 AANNRALHHI
+369 TEDKRALNQI
-379 NLKVNPGETVALV
+379 NLKVRPGETVALV

-415 SISIDGMDIRD
+415 SITVDGIDIRD

-468 AAQRAQLTDVINAL
+468 AARRAQLEDVIKAL

-542 SIGRTTLVIAHRL
+542 SVGRTTLVIAHRL

-562 RIVVVSKKGIIEEGT
+562 RIVVVSKKGIIEEGP
-577 HEQLMERQ
+577 HDELM
-585 NAYYGLYTAQFG
+585 NSKKAYYGLYTAQFG
-597 LQM
+597 LQI

>member
-1 MSYLYVE
+1 
-8 SDSSFIRYENDITIG
+8 
-23 GCNMLLRR
+23 MLLQR

-61 LVLNKVIDDILPDGE
+61 IVLNKVIDDILPDGE
-76 LKWILMASLLLFGLY
+76 MKWIIMASLLLFALY

-164 AAMTIIGTFGVMY
+164 AAMTIIGTFGVMF

-234 AFTNEDHEI
+234 AFTNEEHEI
-243 KRFKVNNERFRMT
+243 QRFKVNNERFRMT

-281 TLFVGAYFVL
+281 TLFVGAFFVL
-291 NGHITNGDFIAF
+291 NGHLTNGDFIAF

-351 MVDEINGEI
+351 AINEIEGEI
-360 TFSDVSFGY
+360 IFKDVSFGY
-369 AANNRALHHI
+369 TDNYRALQLM
-379 NLKVNPGETVALV
+379 NLRVRPGETVALV

-415 SISIDGMDIRD
+415 SIKIDGIDIRD
-426 FKLHSLRSH
+426 FKLQSLRSH

-448 TIRENIAYGD
+448 TIRENIAYGN
-458 LNASEEDIWY
+458 LHANEEDIWN
-468 AAQRAQLTDVINAL
+468 AAQRAQLTDVIQTL

-509 IFLKNPKILILD
+509 MFLKNPEILILD

-542 SIGRTTLVIAHRL
+542 AIGRTTLVIAHRL

-562 RIVVVSKKGIIEEGT
+562 RIVVVTKKGIVEEGT
-577 HEQLMERQ
+577 HEQLMERK

-597 LQM
+597 LQI

>member
-1 MSYLYVE
+1 
-8 SDSSFIRYENDITIG
+8 
-23 GCNMLLRR
+23 MLLQR

-52 VALIELAFP
+52 AALIELAFP
-61 LVLNKVIDDILPDGE
+61 IVLNKVIDDILPNGE
-76 LKWILMASLLLFGLY
+76 LKWIIMASLLLLMLY
-91 IFNSI
+91 IVNSI
-96 LHFIVSYWGHML
+96 FDFIVSYWGHML
-108 GINIETDMRKE
+108 GINIETDMRRE
-119 SFSHVQKL
+119 AFSHVQKL

-158 PEDIFI
+158 PEDMFI
-164 AAMTIIGTFGVMY
+164 AAMTIVGTFGVMF

-188 LLVPIILILTIIF
+188 LLVPIILMLTIIF

-234 AFTNEDHEI
+234 AFTNEEHEI

-267 EAISGILTKVLSLF
+267 EAISGILTKVLTLF
-281 TLFVGAYFVL
+281 TLFVGSYFVL
-291 NGHITNGDFIAF
+291 KGHLTNGEFIAF

-309 LLGPINK
+309 LLNPIYK

-339 TEPEIAD
+339 TAPEIAD
-346 RPEAK
+346 HPEVKAI
-351 MVDEINGEI
+351 DEIDGEI
-360 TFSDVSFGY
+360 TFKDVSFGY
-369 AANNRALHHI
+369 AENNRALHHI
-379 NLKVNPGETVALV
+379 NLKVRPGETVALV

-415 SISIDGMDIRD
+415 SIKIDGMDIRD
-426 FKLHSLRSH
+426 FKLQSLRSH

-468 AAQRAQLTDVINAL
+468 AAQRAQLTDVIKAL

-542 SIGRTTLVIAHRL
+542 AVGRTTLVIAHRL

-562 RIVVVSKKGIIEEGT
+562 RIVVVSKKGIVEEGT
-577 HEQLMERQ
+577 HQQLMDRK

-597 LQM
+597 LQI